1 MFASRHS
8 QTCGT
13 AITTPK
19 ELEIKLEVAPA
30 SLRILEKN
38 PLIHSLRAAPKRAS
52 EVSIYFDTPKRKLHK
67 KGLLLRVRR
76 IGGRCTQTIKA
87 SANSRPFEREESE
100 ARLGGAQR
108 R

>member
-1 MFASRHS
+1 M
-8 QTCGT
+8 
-13 AITTPK
+13 TTPK

-30 SLRILEKN
+30 SLRILEKI

-52 EVSIYFDTPKRKLHK
+52 EVSIYFDTSKRKLHK

-108 R
+108 P